1 MKFPGGCRPNRS
13 GLRRIREEREKGTM
27 MKGKS
32 KKGKNG
38 KTDGKYG
45 QNSRN
50 SKNPVVFLGAAA
62 LCVLCC
68 GCGKKEATL
77 LIGGGTQSLAGES
90 GSMEDFSGEGV
101 SPGGQEGAAPGKV
114 GGESAYPDTELP
126 DTEPLIRVYVCGA
139 VANPG
144 VVEIPG
150 GSRAEDAL
158 LAAGGFGEE
167 AARDA
172 VNLADWVS
180 DGQKLYFPAEGEEI
194 LPLADSG
201 DAGTAAGLVNINT
214 ADAAALCTLPGVG
227 ESRAVD
233 IIAWREA
240 NGGFDS
246 CEDIMKVPGI
256 KNAVYEKLKDKIAVK

>member
-90 GSMEDFSGEGV
+90 GSMEDFSGE
-101 SPGGQEGAAPGKV
+101 
-114 GGESAYPDTELP
+114 
-126 DTEPLIRVYVCGA
+126 
-139 VANPG
+139 
-144 VVEIPG
+144 EIG
-150 GSRAEDAL
+150 RAH
-158 LAAGGFGEE
+158 
-167 AARDA
+167 
-172 VNLADWVS
+172 V
-180 DGQKLYFPAEGEEI
+180 
-194 LPLADSG
+194 
-201 DAGTAAGLVNINT
+201 
-214 ADAAALCTLPGVG
+214 
-227 ESRAVD
+227 
-233 IIAWREA
+233 
-240 NGGFDS
+240 
-246 CEDIMKVPGI
+246 
-256 KNAVYEKLKDKIAVK
+256 